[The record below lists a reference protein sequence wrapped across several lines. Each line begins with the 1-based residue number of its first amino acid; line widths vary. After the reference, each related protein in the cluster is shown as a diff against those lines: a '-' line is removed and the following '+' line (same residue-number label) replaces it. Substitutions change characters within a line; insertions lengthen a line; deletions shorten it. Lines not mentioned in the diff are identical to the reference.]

1 MYLGLQNS
9 YIHNFGLFF
18 YFYFYIT
25 AEHFKS
31 NCQAVLEMDSFRFE
45 GFDIVLH

>member
-9 YIHNFGLFF
+9 YIHNFWGGGL
-18 YFYFYIT
+18 YFYIT